1 MSTNINANVLK
12 NFIVKTIGADKLTTQ
27 QAQKNGIDANKFEE
41 ANKDQ
46 NNYLELDEIL
56 QDADLYEQFATM
68 FVEEKESDSSEGDK
82 EQQKKEET
90 KVKDKN
96 ESGV

>member
-41 ANKDQ
+41 ANIDE

-68 FVEEKESDSSEGDK
+68 FVEEKESDSSEVDK